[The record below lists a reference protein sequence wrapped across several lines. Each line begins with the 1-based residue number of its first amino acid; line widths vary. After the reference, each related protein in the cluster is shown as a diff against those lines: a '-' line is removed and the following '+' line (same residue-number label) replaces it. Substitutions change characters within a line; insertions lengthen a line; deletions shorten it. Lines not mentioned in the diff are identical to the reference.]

1 MIKNFN
7 SRIAVLILVALVLTS
22 IMSISARATHH
33 NVNQANLPNQ
43 SIDAAGEA
51 PEALLPPR
59 NVFQPPRF
67 QASYAVPNFG
77 MTIRK
82 APIRRKG
89 RIQH

>member
-22 IMSISARATHH
+22 IMSISARAAHS
-33 NVNQANLPNQ
+33 NANQANLPIQ
-43 SIDAAGEA
+43 SIDAAVEA
-51 PEALLPPR
+51 PEALLPSQ

-67 QASYAVPNFG
+67 QASYAVPHFG
-77 MTIRK
+77 MVIRK